1 VCNQLYLSFD
11 DTTEKRINPFFI
23 PTSYETEI
31 INALHQSLQSEF
43 ALIRMTSTMLE
54 KSIIDAS
61 ESIRFILSEAKIVDF
76 SEINQG
82 EKVLADAVVLTAEG
96 YKESKVSY
104 YRPNTKSGDP
114 RFCIYGFKKLVEE
127 GTLVFFTIKQGKLLV
142 VPVMP
147 LSIRKEKTLEKK
159 KYSEKL
165 EDDIDQ
171 FSEEP
176 ISNFETLRRSVS
188 EIKTRGWI
196 ESVQPHRLS
205 PKDVGLTLEH
215 ALGISANVDR
225 GADFLGEIEIKST
238 LENTTTTTLFSKVPN
253 WKLSEYKSAADLML
267 KFGYT
272 SQKHPGFIDLY
283 VTVSNKPNRQGL
295 FLAADYSGDCLFQ
308 KYKTEDQESD
318 VCLWEFTTLKNA
330 LWNKHP
336 STLWVDAEKKQRGGV
351 YYFRYVKA
359 SFSKKPVFSQFI
371 NLISQ
376 GIVTYDWRGKVKP
389 DRTKYR
395 DHGHCFRIK
404 SNSKRLLFSSEK
416 EVHLDW
422 Q

>member
-1 VCNQLYLSFD
+1 M
-11 DTTEKRINPFFI
+11 NPFFI
-23 PTSYETEI
+23 PTPDETEI

-43 ALIRMTSTMLE
+43 ALIRMTFTMLE

-82 EKVLADAVVLTAEG
+82 EQVLADAVVLTAEG

-104 YRPNTKSGDP
+104 YRPKTKSGDP

-147 LSIRKEKTLEKK
+147 FSIRKEKILEKK

-171 FSEEP
+171 FSEEH

-196 ESVQPHRLS
+196 KSVQPHRLS

-225 GADFLGEIEIKST
+225 GADFLGEIEIKSRAAKSKS
-238 LENTTTTTLFSKVPN
+238 TLFSKVPN
-253 WKLSEYKSAADLML
+253 WKLSALKSICDIIL
-267 KFGYT
+267 KYGYVST
-272 SQKHPGFIDLY
+272 VHPIFIDLY
-283 VTVSNKPNRQGL
+283 VTVSNNPNRQGL
-295 FLAADYSGDCLFQ
+295 FLVPDFCEGHLLQNYIR
-308 KYKTEDQESD
+308 EEEISD
-318 VCLWEFTTLKNA
+318 VCLWEFTTLKKA
-330 LWNKHP
+330 LWHKHP
-336 STLWVDAEKKQRGGV
+336 ATLWVDAEKKEMDGEN
-351 YYFRYVKA
+351 YFRYTGA
-359 SFSKKPVFSQFI
+359 SFTKRPVFP
-371 NLISQ
+371 
-376 GIVTYDWRGKVKP
+376 VY
-389 DRTKYR
+389 
-395 DHGHCFRIK
+395 
-404 SNSKRLLFSSEK
+404 
-416 EVHLDW
+416 
-422 Q
+422 